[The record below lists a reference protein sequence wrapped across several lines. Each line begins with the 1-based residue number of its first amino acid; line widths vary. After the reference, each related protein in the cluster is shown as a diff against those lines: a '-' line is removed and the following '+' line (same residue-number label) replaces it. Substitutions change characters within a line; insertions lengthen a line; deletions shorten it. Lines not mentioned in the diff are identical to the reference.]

1 MLKSTMIIWGSL
13 PIFSKVVIRIIGIEY
28 CLYVVLVNI
37 SYMAHTQ
44 MVHDGEKCCLHMGK
58 FLMLILILNQFSFG
72 GMFSA
77 G

>member
-1 MLKSTMIIWGSL
+1 
-13 PIFSKVVIRIIGIEY
+13 
-28 CLYVVLVNI
+28 
-37 SYMAHTQ
+37 MAHTQ

-58 FLMLILILNQFSFG
+58 FPMLILILNQISFG